1 MRIIILFLFMLLQ
14 LLGCNN
20 NFKKSNDIEVMSITL
35 PYFDTPDFT
44 PKWQQPEHKITDFL
58 LVNQNGDSITN
69 ATYYGKIYVANFFFT
84 ICPGICPKL
93 ESNMSILQDHYKND
107 EDIMLVS
114 HTVMPWIDDVNQLN
128 SYGLDHN
135 IDKDK
140 WHLLTG
146 NKNEL
151 YDLARF
157 GYFADGNFLKTQSE
171 DDFIHTENFV
181 LVDKLGYIRGVYNG
195 TIPLDIKRLIRH
207 ITRLKKSS

>member
-1 MRIIILFLFMLLQ
+1 
-14 LLGCNN
+14 
-20 NFKKSNDIEVMSITL
+20 
-35 PYFDTPDFT
+35 
-44 PKWQQPEHKITDFL
+44 
-58 LVNQNGDSITN
+58 
-69 ATYYGKIYVANFFFT
+69 
-84 ICPGICPKL
+84 
-93 ESNMSILQDHYKND
+93 
-107 EDIMLVS
+107 MLVS

-128 SYGLDHN
+128 SYGLDHD

-171 DDFIHTENFV
+171 NDFIHTENFV
-181 LVDKLGYIRGVYNG
+181 LVDKLGYIRGLYNG

-207 ITRLKKSS
+207 ITRLKSLRECIWDSLNKTTFFLSIFFIFRKNYL

>member
-1 MRIIILFLFMLLQ
+1 
-14 LLGCNN
+14 
-20 NFKKSNDIEVMSITL
+20 
-35 PYFDTPDFT
+35 
-44 PKWQQPEHKITDFL
+44 
-58 LVNQNGDSITN
+58 
-69 ATYYGKIYVANFFFT
+69 
-84 ICPGICPKL
+84 
-93 ESNMSILQDHYKND
+93 MSILQDHYKND

-128 SYGLDHN
+128 SYGLDHD